1 MNYDMSFDLLEI
13 LGNTSKEVG
22 LDPYRDGRMRCFCMT
37 MSEIGMG
44 VLREVD
50 FAGEDDSKDLG
61 IRLGD
66 SRRFQVKVASYNKWY
81 YFGEALPNYEIIL
94 NNKGNNTYIDGKV
107 LVGAETEGFAKEFYL
122 CGRTISDQGLY
133 IINSLKINRDN
144 EENNDVKTMRV
155 SVSYYDR
162 EALEYIEKKVKD
174 KRLGVIGDI
183 SLDKD
188 EFEIVSSPKDIYN
201 ISHVLPDRTWEGDIS
216 FNQLFKDGGNYLEI
230 IMNDKEINKD
240 KEVKTLSLKK

>member
-1 MNYDMSFDLLEI
+1 
-13 LGNTSKEVG
+13 
-22 LDPYRDGRMRCFCMT
+22 
-37 MSEIGMG
+37 
-44 VLREVD
+44 
-50 FAGEDDSKDLG
+50 
-61 IRLGD
+61 
-66 SRRFQVKVASYNKWY
+66 
-81 YFGEALPNYEIIL
+81 
-94 NNKGNNTYIDGKV
+94 
-107 LVGAETEGFAKEFYL
+107 
-122 CGRTISDQGLY
+122 
-133 IINSLKINRDN
+133 
-144 EENNDVKTMRV
+144 MRV